1 MLEKKTENEKLKLR
15 GQLKM
20 YIQWPSIMA
29 VLLIAMNI
37 WVYAIDRRAGSL
49 MGIFVLIYSLIAL
62 VLC

>member
-29 VLLIAMNI
+29 VKKFMNQ
-37 WVYAIDRRAGSL
+37 L
-49 MGIFVLIYSLIAL
+49 
-62 VLC
+62 